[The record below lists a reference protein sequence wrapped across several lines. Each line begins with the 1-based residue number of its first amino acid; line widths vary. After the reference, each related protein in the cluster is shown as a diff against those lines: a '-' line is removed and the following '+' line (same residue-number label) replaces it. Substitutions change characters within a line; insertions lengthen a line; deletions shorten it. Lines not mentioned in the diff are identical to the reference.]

1 MRIRELEIDNFKSF
15 ANKVTIPFMEGF
27 TTISGPNGS
36 GKSNIIDSVLF
47 ALGLASARK
56 FRAEKTSDVISSH
69 NNRHEA
75 YVKVKFAPENS
86 DEEELSVARLFKKNS
101 KDYSST
107 YYLNDKP
114 TTLAEIHNVLEKYNV
129 TPNSYNVVMQNEV
142 MKIVG
147 CSTVERRKIIDEI
160 AGIADFDRRL
170 DQAKDEL
177 QIVENRV
184 EKSNIVLNEVNTR
197 IEQLAQEKEQAEK
210 YQKLKD
216 EKNILEGQ
224 ITTVKYFDIK
234 RSIERV
240 HENILDCNKK
250 KKETEVKLQKLLKQ
264 LEDAQKIYN
273 ELQEEVKAKG
283 EAEQLEVKKQVESI
297 KGEIERK
304 QTAFNFAEK
313 TIQDN
318 LKTIENAKNGIENIL
333 SKIKENELNIEN
345 KKLEIQKIEADLKKE
360 NEELTK
366 VLDEI
371 TGLNQTADQYL
382 EKRNSLRK
390 SLEKYKDEETSII
403 QAKIPLESDLNNFNK
418 SINDAKKSLENLKE
432 FKVNFEDNKNNLELQ
447 VSQLSQELEDF
458 KLIQQNTLYEL
469 DKLKNTLND
478 KSYNIQIAYKKIAN
492 LEGQKA
498 AFEEVG
504 LGKAV
509 ETVMAA
515 NIDGV
520 HAPLLQLGTVEKEY
534 STALEVAMGGR
545 MKNIVVEDDEV
556 ARIAIDILKSANA
569 GRATFLPLNKL
580 IRAPKSLNLP
590 RGEGVIDF
598 AINLIDF
605 DGEYIDAFYWALGD
619 TLVVENY
626 HDARKF
632 IGKYR
637 TVTLSGE
644 IFEKS
649 GSISGGAQGR
659 NTLKFSQGKSDE
671 LEEFKKRLAKL
682 EEEYRADEK
691 KKSNL
696 EAKLD
701 KTRIEYSNAMT
712 ELNKA
717 KLELSN
723 LIKNNDGNAN
733 LEQENEN
740 IIKTLSIKVEQTEKK
755 LDKLEEQHAE
765 CSQKIT
771 EFSEEI
777 EKIEALMSPQELTNL
792 KEKTSSFEQ
801 NIKTL
806 ENQILKCNSDIENFK
821 REINFQNDVI
831 DSKKEQIEKLGIDN
845 ANLKNDKERY
855 QIEEKELSKQVE
867 ILEIK
872 IEELGKNL
880 VELQTKRDIAQ
891 KEIVDLETQ
900 KNLLNNDIE
909 RIAEQVESCKA
920 RRRELD
926 PQLEEAIAQLKAQNV
941 NINELEPTEISIE
954 EITQKI
960 NRLQRRMDELGAVN
974 MRAIMD
980 YDRVVNRQNELKT
993 QLETLSRERQQ
1004 ILAKMQGY
1012 EDIKKETFLKAYN
1025 QISENFSEVFSR
1037 LADGDGSLI
1046 LENPEDPFDGGLTI
1060 VAQPRGKTK
1069 QHKLEALSGGEKS
1082 LTALAFVFAIQKYL
1096 PAPFYAMDEVDAN
1109 LDGINVEK
1117 LATIISEQSKH
1128 TQFIV
1133 VSHRKPMIESASRT
1147 IGVTQKEKGK
1157 SRVTGV
1163 KWRED

>member
-15 ANKVTIPFMEGF
+15 ANKVTIPFLEGF

-56 FRAEKTSDVISSH
+56 FRAERTSDVISKH

-75 YVKVKFAPENS
+75 YVKVKFAPEGP
-86 DEEELSVARLFKKNS
+86 DEEEISVARLFKKGA

-114 TTLAEIHNVLEKYNV
+114 ATLAEIHNILEKYNV

-142 MKIVG
+142 MNITG
-147 CSTVERRKIIDEI
+147 CSALERRRIIDEI

-170 DQAKDEL
+170 EQAHDEL
-177 QIVENRV
+177 NVVEGRV

-197 IEQLAQEKEQAEK
+197 IEQLSQEREQAVK
-210 YQKLKD
+210 YQKLRD
-216 EKNILEGQ
+216 EKISLEGQ

-240 HENILDCNKK
+240 HESILDFNKK
-250 KKETEVKLQKLLKQ
+250 KKEEEVKLKKLLSELK
-264 LEDAQKIYN
+264 EAQEVYAQ
-273 ELQEEVKAKG
+273 LQEEVKAKG
-283 EAEQLEVKKQVESI
+283 EAEQLEVKKQAETL

-304 QTAFNFAEK
+304 ENAFNYAEK
-313 TIQDN
+313 NIQDN
-318 LKTIENAKNGIENIL
+318 LKTIENAKNGIESFV

-345 KKLEIQKIEADLKKE
+345 KKIEIQKTEQDLDKEKKE
-360 NEELTK
+360 LAR
-366 VLDEI
+366 VIDEI
-371 TGLNQTADQYL
+371 SGLNQTADKYL
-382 EKRNSLRK
+382 EKRNNLRK
-390 SLEKYKDEETSII
+390 TLEETKDKETSII
-403 QAKIPLESDLNNFNK
+403 QEKLPLENDLTSFRKNI
-418 SINDAKKSLENLKE
+418 SDAKKSLEQLKE
-432 FKVNFEDNKNNLELQ
+432 FKSNFEDNKQKIELQ
-447 VSQLSQELEDF
+447 IEQLSKELEDF
-458 KLIQQNTLYEL
+458 KIIQQNTLHDL
-469 DKLKNTLND
+469 DTLKNELSD
-478 KSYNIQIAYKKIAN
+478 KSYNIQLAYKKIAN

-498 AFEEVG
+498 AFDEVG

-515 NIDGV
+515 HIEGV

-580 IRAPKSLNLP
+580 IKAPKSLNLP
-590 RGEGVIDF
+590 RGNGVIDF

-605 DGEYIDAFYWALGD
+605 DDEYLNAFYWALGD
-619 TLVVENY
+619 TLVVESY
-626 HDARKF
+626 QDARQF

-644 IFEKS
+644 LFEKS
-649 GSISGGAQGR
+649 GSISGGALGR

-671 LEEFKKRLAKL
+671 LEEFKLKLKKL
-682 EEEYRADEK
+682 EEDYRADENK
-691 KKSNL
+691 KKNL
-696 EAKLD
+696 ETKLD
-701 KTRIEYSNAMT
+701 KTRIDYSNAVT
-712 ELNKA
+712 ELSKA
-717 KLELSN
+717 KLELTN
-723 LIKNNDGNAN
+723 LVKNFEGN
-733 LEQENEN
+733 EQSVKENEN
-740 IIKTLSIKVEQTEKK
+740 VIQELTPKIEQIEKK
-755 LDKLEEQHAE
+755 LDKLEERHAD
-765 CSQKIT
+765 CNQKIT
-771 EFSEEI
+771 ELSEEI
-777 EKIEALMSPQELTNL
+777 EKIEALMSPQELTKL
-792 KEKTSSFEQ
+792 KEKTSSFEE
-801 NIKTL
+801 NIKMY
-806 ENQILKCNSDIENFK
+806 EGQIVKANADIDNFK
-821 REINFQNDVI
+821 REINFQNTLI
-831 DSKKEQIEKLGIDN
+831 TSKEEQIEKLGKDN
-845 ANLKNDKERY
+845 ETLKGDKIRY
-855 QIEEKELSKQVE
+855 KDEAQKIKAEVEVLEK
-867 ILEIK
+867 K

-880 VELQTKRDIAQ
+880 IELQTKRDAAQ
-891 KEIVDLETQ
+891 QKIVEFETQ
-900 KNLLNNDIE
+900 KNVMNNDIE
-909 RIAEQVESCKA
+909 RIAEQIESFKA

-926 PQLEEAIAQLKAQNV
+926 PQLEEVEKELKAKNV
-941 NINELEPTEISIE
+941 DVSVLEPTEISID
-954 EITQKI
+954 EITRKI
-960 NRLQRRMDELGAVN
+960 NNLQRRMDDLGAVN

-993 QLETLSRERQQ
+993 QIETLAKERQQ

-1012 EDIKKETFLKAYN
+1012 EDVKKETFMKAFDAIN
-1025 QISENFSEVFSR
+1025 ENFSKIFTQ
-1037 LADGDGSLI
+1037 LAEGEGTLV
-1046 LENPEDPFDGGLTI
+1046 LQNPESPFDAGLTI
-1060 VAQPRGKTK
+1060 EAQPRDKKK
-1069 QHKLEALSGGEKS
+1069 QKLELMSGGEKS
-1082 LTALAFVFAIQKYL
+1082 LTALAFVFAIQKYM

-1117 LATIISEQSKH
+1117 LAQTIKEQAKH

-1133 VSHRKPMIESASRT
+1133 VSHRKPMIESANRT

-1157 SRVTGV
+1157 TRVTGV